1 MNPSATGLESFDS
14 KIVILKE
21 KLRSHVN
28 AQLTENMRSF
38 FGRKPKFVCFLS
50 ICDMKTRARVFQG
63 TGNNIDT
70 CWKNAVDKCKKFIK
84 AYRFDVC
91 WIKADLIREIR
102 KYSIDQFIRYSTK
115 ARNFYLRDGIAFDP
129 MFNLAFLEQEV
140 NANVFIKKGKDKEQD
155 SIHIDNVNFYLK
167 TYRDIRFPVRLSNI
181 QNVYLFSTCSYFFDS
196 QCYPLCT
203 EGLNSGRRQ
212 IDELSKEL
220 LFRLINASSTYL
232 ANQVDDTGKFVYG
245 YFPCF
250 NKEIEW
256 YNMLRHASTTYSMI
270 EAYEITQSDELKIGI
285 QRAVDYLINEGIKR
299 LCDEQ
304 GRQLAFVVERND
316 EIKLGANAAAIL
328 ALTKYIEVFD
338 DRSHLALTNALAE
351 GIESM
356 QDNESGAFVH
366 VLDYPQLT
374 VKERFRIIYYDGEAA
389 FALMRL
395 YGIDRD
401 ARWLR
406 MVEKAFSHFIKEDY
420 WKHHDHWLSYCTSEL
435 TKYKPLPEYV
445 EFGLKNVSG
454 KLNFILNRETTYPT
468 FLELLM
474 ATVNM
479 IDRIQSDSRFG
490 ALLDAFDRAKLMEA
504 IEHRARHQLNG
515 FFFPEAAMYFKSPE
529 TILGSFY
536 IRHHSFR
543 VRIDDVEHNI
553 SGYCNYYRTFAA
565 GNACDSRLPTA
576 NAENEKGEPVHSGA
590 NDG

>member
-1 MNPSATGLESFDS
+1 MNPSATGLDSFDS

-21 KLRSHVN
+21 KIRSHAN
-28 AQLTENMRSF
+28 EQLTENMRSF
-38 FGRKPKFVCFLS
+38 FGRKPKFVCFIS
-50 ICDMKTRARVFQG
+50 VCDMKTRARVFQG
-63 TGNNIDT
+63 TGNNIDS

-84 AYRFDVC
+84 ATRFDVC
-91 WIKADLIREIR
+91 WIKADLVREIR
-102 KYSIDQFIRYSTK
+102 EYSIDEFIRHSTK
-115 ARNFYLRDGIAFDP
+115 ARNFYQRDGLSFDP

-140 NANVFIKKGKDKEQD
+140 NANVFIKKGKDKEKD
-155 SIHIDNVNFYLK
+155 RIHIENVNFYLK
-167 TYRDIRFPVRLSNI
+167 TYRDVRFPVRLSDI
-181 QNVYLFSTCSYFFDS
+181 QSVYLFSTYSYFYDS
-196 QCYPLCT
+196 ECYPLCT
-203 EGLNSGRRQ
+203 NGLNIGRRQ
-212 IDELSKEL
+212 VDALSKEL
-220 LFRLINASSTYL
+220 LFRLINTSSTYL
-232 ANQVDDTGKFVYG
+232 ANQVDDSGKFVYG

-256 YNMLRHASTTYSMI
+256 YNMLRHASTTFSMI

-285 QRAVDYLINEGIKR
+285 QRAVGYLINEGIKR
-299 LCDEQ
+299 LADGQ

-338 DRSHLALTNALAE
+338 DRSHLALANALAE
-351 GIESM
+351 GIEAM
-356 QDNESGAFVH
+356 QDNDSGAFVH
-366 VLDYPQLT
+366 VLDYPQLS

-395 YGIDRD
+395 YGIERN
-401 ARWLR
+401 ARWLSI
-406 MVEKAFSHFIKEDY
+406 VEKAFSHFIKEDY

-435 TKYKPLPEYV
+435 TKYKPFPEYV

-479 IDRIQSDSRFG
+479 IERIQSDSRLA
-490 ALLDAFDRAKLMEA
+490 ALLDAFDQTKLMEA

-529 TILGSFY
+529 TILGSFF

-553 SGYCNYYRTFAA
+553 SGYCNYYRTFIA
-565 GNACDSRLPTA
+565 GNACDRPLTA
-576 NAENEKGEPVHSGA
+576 NAEHKKGEPVYSGA
-590 NDG
+590 MDA